1 MAIGLLTL
9 HVQFPGCNSLKAKR
23 SRLKPFMVR
32 LHREFN
38 VSVAE
43 MDHQDAWQ
51 DATVGCALVSND
63 AVHARQSL
71 EQVGRWI
78 EQYWPDVVLVEEQL
92 ELI

>member
-51 DATVGCALVSND
+51 DATVGCAWVSND
-63 AVHARQSL
+63 AVHARQAL
-71 EQVGRWI
+71 EQVSQWV
-78 EQYWPDVVLVEEQL
+78 EQHWPDAVLVEERL
-92 ELI
+92 EII